1 MARALIGYY
10 GAPDCV
16 ASAQTRDR
24 LRVSQSTLVSQRDG
38 MMLSVLVIAKRDSL
52 SGIAQKRRCHKPMR
66 KTVGTNTT
74 SAAHSAG
81 RLARLLVVI
90 LASATVWAQAQDT
103 PQAKAGPAQVIT
115 EVTEQ
120 VMRVVAEA
128 DTYFDEDPDRYY
140 REIDSALAVV
150 VDWRGFATAVMGEYY
165 SRGRSMDS
173 DGRANL
179 KRQRDEF
186 AQTLREGLIRSYAKG
201 LLAFGGAEMVVKG
214 VEASPQ
220 SARIAS
226 VTQLVYGEAD
236 RVYTIRYQMGQYK
249 DGSWRLRNLIIET
262 INLGEIYRNQF
273 VALAKDANEDLD
285 LVISQWNETISEQ
298 AEELARD

>member
-1 MARALIGYY
+1 MGTYTTNFTNIG
-10 GAPDCV
+10 A
-16 ASAQTRDR
+16 
-24 LRVSQSTLVSQRDG
+24 
-38 MMLSVLVIAKRDSL
+38 
-52 SGIAQKRRCHKPMR
+52 
-66 KTVGTNTT
+66 
-74 SAAHSAG
+74 

-90 LASATVWAQAQDT
+90 LASVTGWAHAQDT
-103 PQAKAGPAQVIT
+103 AQVAAGPAKVIT
-115 EVTEQ
+115 DVTEQ

-128 DTYFDEDPDRYY
+128 DTYFDQDPDRYY
-140 REIDSALAVV
+140 REIDSALAIV
-150 VDWRGFATAVMGEYY
+150 VDWRRFAAAVMGEYY
-165 SRGRSMDS
+165 SRGRSMDQA
-173 DGRANL
+173 GRANL

-226 VTQLVYGEAD
+226 FTQLVSGDAE

-262 INLGEIYRNQF
+262 INLGEIYRHQF
-273 VALAKDANEDLD
+273 VALARDADEDLD
-285 LVISQWNETISEQ
+285 LVIAQWNETISEQ
-298 AEELARD
+298 AEELAGD

>member
-1 MARALIGYY
+1 MARRI
-10 GAPDCV
+10 V
-16 ASAQTRDR
+16 SAAQNRNR
-24 LRVSQSTLVSQRDG
+24 SRVIQSTLVGRLDG
-38 MMLSVLVIAKRDSL
+38 MMLTVLGLAERYSL
-52 SGIAQKRRCHKPMR
+52 ARIAQKWRRQKPMR
-66 KTVGTNTT
+66 ETVGTNTT
-74 SAAHSAG
+74 SLTTSAG
-81 RLARLLVVI
+81 RLARLLLVI
-90 LASATVWAQAQDT
+90 LASVTVWAQAEDA
-103 PQAKAGPAQVIT
+103 PQANAGPAQVIT

-128 DTYFDEDPDRYY
+128 RTYFTDDPDRYY

-165 SRGRSMDS
+165 SRGRSMDA

-285 LVISQWNETISEQ
+285 LVIAQWNETISEQ

>member
-1 MARALIGYY
+1 MLTVPGRAERY
-10 GAPDCV
+10 
-16 ASAQTRDR
+16 S
-24 LRVSQSTLVSQRDG
+24 LV
-38 MMLSVLVIAKRDSL
+38 
-52 SGIAQKRRCHKPMR
+52 GIVKKRRRQKPMR

-74 SAAHSAG
+74 RPLNNAG
-81 RLARLLVVI
+81 RFTRLLVVI
-90 LASATVWAQAQDT
+90 LASVTVWAQAEDAAQVNV
-103 PQAKAGPAQVIT
+103 GPAKVIN

-128 DTYFDEDPDRYY
+128 DTYFDQDPDRYY

-165 SRGRSMDS
+165 SRGRSMDP

-186 AQTLREGLIRSYAKG
+186 AQTLREGLIRSYARG

-226 VTQLVYGEAD
+226 VTQLVYGDAD
-236 RVYTIRYQMGQYK
+236 RVYTIRYQMGRYK

-285 LVISQWNETISEQ
+285 LVIAQWNETISEQ
-298 AEELARD
+298 AEELARE

>member
-1 MARALIGYY
+1 M
-10 GAPDCV
+10 
-16 ASAQTRDR
+16 
-24 LRVSQSTLVSQRDG
+24 SQSTLVSQRDG
-38 MMLSVLVIAKRDSL
+38 MMLSVLGIAKRDSL
-52 SGIAQKRRCHKPMR
+52 SGIAQKRRCQKPMR

-74 SAAHSAG
+74 TPANSAG
-81 RLARLLVVI
+81 GLARLLVVI
-90 LASATVWAQAQDT
+90 LASVTLWAQAEDA
-103 PQAKAGPAQVIT
+103 PQAEAGPAHVIT
-115 EVTEQ
+115 EVTER

-128 DTYFDEDPDRYY
+128 DAYFDEDPDRYY

-285 LVISQWNETISEQ
+285 QVIAQWNETISEQ